1 VVVPVKATGSVELL
15 GLSIRSAFEYAP
27 TGIAVLSPAGV
38 VITCNPALG
47 ELLGRTPASLEG
59 TTLFSVAHPDDRQ
72 AVQHNCHSQTS
83 SQRIL
88 RHQCRFVR
96 ADGRAIW
103 VLVSTAAVP
112 EAPGRPA
119 HLITHVEDIDARKA
133 LEAELLHRAQHDPL
147 TGLANRALLAQRI
160 DDALIRQVRPSC
172 LLFVD
177 LDGFKCV
184 NDRYGHAVGDQLL
197 QQLAQR
203 LTALLRPQDVC
214 ARLGGDE
221 FVVLCVDTQPHQ
233 AEAIA
238 ERLRA
243 AVAEPFAIEGLA
255 ITVTAAIG
263 VSASDVTTAIDP
275 AHLLRQADARMYEAK
290 RRRAT

>member
-1 VVVPVKATGSVELL
+1 MKATGSVDLL
-15 GLSIRSAFEYAP
+15 AHSVRSAFEYAP
-27 TGIAVLSPAGV
+27 TGIAVLTPVGV

-47 ELLGRTPASLEG
+47 ELLGRTPASVKG
-59 TTLFSVAHPDDRQ
+59 TALFALAHPDDRLAAQ
-72 AVQHNCHSQTS
+72 RNCRVQTG

-112 EAPGRPA
+112 EAPDRPA

-133 LEAELLHRAQHDPL
+133 LEAELLHLAQHDPL

-184 NDRYGHAVGDQLL
+184 NDQYGHAVGDQLL

-221 FVVLCVDTQPHQ
+221 FVILCVDTQPHQ

-255 ITVTAAIG
+255 ITITAAIG

-275 AHLLRQADARMYEAK
+275 ALLLRQADARMYEAK

>member
-1 VVVPVKATGSVELL
+1 VQTG
-15 GLSIRSAFEYAP
+15 
-27 TGIAVLSPAGV
+27 
-38 VITCNPALG
+38 
-47 ELLGRTPASLEG
+47 
-59 TTLFSVAHPDDRQ
+59 
-72 AVQHNCHSQTS
+72 

-112 EAPGRPA
+112 EAPDRPA

-184 NDRYGHAVGDQLL
+184 NDQYGHAVGDQLL

-221 FVVLCVDTQPHQ
+221 FVILCVDTQPHQ

-255 ITVTAAIG
+255 ITITAAIG

-275 AHLLRQADARMYEAK
+275 ALLLRQADARMYEAK

>member
-1 VVVPVKATGSVELL
+1 MKATGSVDLL
-15 GLSIRSAFEYAP
+15 AHSVRSAFEYAP
-27 TGIAVLSPAGV
+27 TGIAVLTPAGV

-47 ELLGRTPASLEG
+47 ELLGRTPASLKG
-59 TTLFSVAHPDDRQ
+59 TALFALAHPDDRQ
-72 AVQHNCHSQTS
+72 AAQRNCRVQTG

-112 EAPGRPA
+112 EAPDRPA

-184 NDRYGHAVGDQLL
+184 NDQYGHAVGDQLL

-221 FVVLCVDTQPHQ
+221 FVVLCVATHPPQ
-233 AEAIA
+233 AEAIDGG
-238 ERLRA
+238 
-243 AVAEPFAIEGLA
+243 AEPFAIEGLA

-275 AHLLRQADARMYEAK
+275 ALLLRQADARMYEAK

>member
-1 VVVPVKATGSVELL
+1 MKATGPVEVFAH
-15 GLSIRSAFEYAP
+15 SIRSAFEYAP
-27 TGIAVLSPAGV
+27 TGIAVLTPAGV
-38 VITCNPALG
+38 VVTCNPALG
-47 ELLGRTPASLEG
+47 ELLGRSPASLEG
-59 TTLFSVAHPDDRQ
+59 TTLFAVAHPDDRQ
-72 AVQHNCHSQTS
+72 AAQHNFHAQPGN
-83 SQRIL
+83 QRIL

-96 ADGRAIW
+96 ADGRTIW
-103 VLVSTAAVP
+103 VLVSTAVVP
-112 EAPGRPA
+112 DAPGRPA
-119 HLITHVEDIDARKA
+119 HLVTHVEDIDARKA

-177 LDGFKCV
+177 LDGFKAV
-184 NDRYGHAVGDQLL
+184 NDQFGHAVGDQLL

-203 LTALLRPQDVC
+203 LTTLLRPQDVC

-255 ITVTAAIG
+255 ITITAAIG

-290 RRRAT
+290 RRRTT

>member
-1 VVVPVKATGSVELL
+1 VVPVKATGSVELL
-15 GLSIRSAFEYAP
+15 AHSVRSAFEYAP
-27 TGIAVLSPAGV
+27 TGIAVLTPAGV

-59 TTLFSVAHPDDRQ
+59 TTLFTVAHPDDRQ
-72 AVQHNCHSQTS
+72 AAQHTCHVQTG
-83 SQRIL
+83 QRIL

-103 VLVSTAAVP
+103 VLVSTAVVP

-119 HLITHVEDIDARKA
+119 HLVTHVEDIDARKA

-184 NDRYGHAVGDQLL
+184 NDQYGHAVGDQLL

-243 AVAEPFAIEGLA
+243 AVAEPFAIEGAA
-255 ITVTAAIG
+255 ITITAAIG

-275 AHLLRQADARMYEAK
+275 ALLLRQADARMYEAK

>member
-1 VVVPVKATGSVELL
+1 
-15 GLSIRSAFEYAP
+15 
-27 TGIAVLSPAGV
+27 VLTPAGV

-47 ELLGRTPASLEG
+47 ELLGRTPASLKG
-59 TTLFSVAHPDDRQ
+59 TALFALAHPDDRQ
-72 AVQHNCHSQTS
+72 AAQRNCRVQNGSR
-83 SQRIL
+83 RIL

-96 ADGRAIW
+96 ADGRPIW

-112 EAPGRPA
+112 EAPDRPA

-184 NDRYGHAVGDQLL
+184 NDQYGHAVGDQLL

-255 ITVTAAIG
+255 ITITAAIG

-275 AHLLRQADARMYEAK
+275 ALLLRQADARMYEAK

>member
-1 VVVPVKATGSVELL
+1 MQTG
-15 GLSIRSAFEYAP
+15 
-27 TGIAVLSPAGV
+27 
-38 VITCNPALG
+38 
-47 ELLGRTPASLEG
+47 
-59 TTLFSVAHPDDRQ
+59 D
-72 AVQHNCHSQTS
+72 
-83 SQRIL
+83 QRIL
-88 RHQCRFVR
+88 RHECRFVR
-96 ADGRAIW
+96 ADGRAVW
-103 VLVSTAAVP
+103 VLVSTATVP

-119 HLITHVEDIDARKA
+119 HLIMHVEDIDARKA
-133 LEAELLHRAQHDPL
+133 LEAELLHRALHDPL

-160 DDALIRQVRPSC
+160 DDALIRRVRPSC

-177 LDGFKCV
+177 LDGFKAV

-203 LTALLRPQDVC
+203 LTALVRPQDVC

-243 AVAEPFAIEGLA
+243 AVAEPFAIEGRA
-255 ITVTAAIG
+255 ISITAAIG
-263 VSASDVTTAIDP
+263 VSASDITTAIDP
-275 AHLLRQADARMYEAK
+275 ALLLRQADERMYEAK
-290 RRRAT
+290 RRRDR

>member
-1 VVVPVKATGSVELL
+1 MKATGSVDLL
-15 GLSIRSAFEYAP
+15 AHSVRSAFEYAP
-27 TGIAVLSPAGV
+27 TGIAVLTPAGV

-47 ELLGRTPASLEG
+47 ELLGRTPASLKG
-59 TTLFSVAHPDDRQ
+59 TALFALAHPDDRQ
-72 AVQHNCHSQTS
+72 AAQRNCRVQTG

-112 EAPGRPA
+112 EAPDRPA

-184 NDRYGHAVGDQLL
+184 NDQYGHAVGDQLL

-233 AEAIA
+233 AETIA

-255 ITVTAAIG
+255 ITITAAIG

-275 AHLLRQADARMYEAK
+275 AHLLRQADERMYEAK

>member
-1 VVVPVKATGSVELL
+1 MKATGSVDLL
-15 GLSIRSAFEYAP
+15 AHSVRSAFEYAP
-27 TGIAVLSPAGV
+27 TGIAVLTPVGV

-47 ELLGRTPASLEG
+47 ELLGRTPASLKG
-59 TTLFSVAHPDDRQ
+59 TALFALAHPDDQQ
-72 AVQHNCHSQTS
+72 AAQRNCRVQTG

-112 EAPGRPA
+112 EAPDRPA

-184 NDRYGHAVGDQLL
+184 NDQYGHAVGDQLL

-238 ERLRA
+238 ERLRT
-243 AVAEPFAIEGLA
+243 AVAQPFAIEGLA
-255 ITVTAAIG
+255 ITITAAIG

-275 AHLLRQADARMYEAK
+275 AHLLRQADERMYEAK